1 MANKSYIIYIWCCK
15 CITKNICK
23 IWNASWSRTEKE
35 TNCRCDITRNKPVA
49 GGKKDGARKLAMKKT
64 GQLANNCII
73 DGLAVQKVQ
82 PSGVVDY
89 QLSDDNGKSKGT
101 DMGSYVTKKE
111 GNEMVMCYWW
121 IPEAVKQNK

>member
-1 MANKSYIIYIWCCK
+1 
-15 CITKNICK
+15 
-23 IWNASWSRTEKE
+23 
-35 TNCRCDITRNKPVA
+35 
-49 GGKKDGARKLAMKKT
+49 MKKT

-111 GNEMVMCYWW
+111 GNEMVMCY
-121 IPEAVKQNK
+121 